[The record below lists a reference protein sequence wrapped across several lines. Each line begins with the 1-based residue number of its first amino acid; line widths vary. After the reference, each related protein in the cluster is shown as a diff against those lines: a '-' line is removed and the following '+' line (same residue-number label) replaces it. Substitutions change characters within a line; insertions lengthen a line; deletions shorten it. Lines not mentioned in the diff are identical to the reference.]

1 MHALLIKLRQCSS
14 YVAGTVIALFEA
26 SCIASLLS
34 SGSMMSYPLLK
45 GSMGIGLSTWPLLL
59 TTPFDLGSGGFGPS
73 GVLDHNSLYATAGRA
88 PGSLS
93 LGGFG
98 AAATDHGDLQVCN

>member
-1 MHALLIKLRQCSS
+1 MSFPFLDC
-14 YVAGTVIALFEA
+14 VMGTW
-26 SCIASLLS
+26 LS
-34 SGSMMSYPLLK
+34 S
-45 GSMGIGLSTWPLLL
+45 WPLLL
-59 TTPFDLGSGGFGPS
+59 TMPFDPGSGGFGPS

-98 AAATDHGDLQVCN
+98 AAANDFGDLQVHN